1 LKTIKFKT
9 RNYEGYLN
17 VIKYVK
23 FFNAQQTNE
32 VYDFK
37 NVKFETSYTFT
48 WSKKLNYVPF
58 LFSSITNY
66 VYSIEKQSR
75 LVSITIDQCRL
86 LSITI
91 ANSHTKS
98 RHQSTNNVLRSSIKA
113 YNIFVQL

>member
-1 LKTIKFKT
+1 MIKFKT
-9 RNYEGYLN
+9 RNNEGYLN

-23 FFNAQQTNE
+23 FFNDQHANE

-48 WSKKLNYVPF
+48 WSKKLNYFPF

-66 VYSIEKQSR
+66 IYSIKKQSS
-75 LVSITIDQCRL
+75 LVSITTDQCRL
-86 LSITI
+86 LSITT

-98 RHQSTNNVLRSSIKA
+98 RNQSTNNILRSSIKVHT
-113 YNIFVQL
+113 IFVQL